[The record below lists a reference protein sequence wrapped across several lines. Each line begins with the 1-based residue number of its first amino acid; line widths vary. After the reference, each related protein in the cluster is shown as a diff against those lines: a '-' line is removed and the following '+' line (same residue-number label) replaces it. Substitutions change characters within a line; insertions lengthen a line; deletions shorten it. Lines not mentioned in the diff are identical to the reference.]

1 MHVSQLLHA
10 LFVCPQV
17 EVVETRLPE
26 RQSSGRFSK
35 ERSLPG
41 IAHFLFR

>member
-10 LFVCPQV
+10 LSVGPQV
-17 EVVETRLPE
+17 EVVKTRLPE
-26 RQSSGRFSK
+26 RQSSGGFAK